1 MGHSGIGELWPG
13 NLNSGVNGNL
23 NCSLNGCNIKMYFV
37 VTGVADNLGADL
49 ESTRISSK
57 EASCQSGHEEEK
69 VYKLFSSSL
78 VNFQAAIPNLLSA
91 IPHLLP
97 CHC

>member
-13 NLNSGVNGNL
+13 NLNGGVNGNL
-23 NCSLNGCNIKMYFV
+23 NGSLNGRNIKMYFV

-69 VYKLFSSSL
+69 VYKRFSTSL
-78 VNFQAAIPNLLSA
+78 VNFQAAIPNLLPA

-97 CHC
+97 YPC

>member
-13 NLNSGVNGNL
+13 NLNGGVNGNL
-23 NCSLNGCNIKMYFV
+23 NGSLNGRNIKMYFV
-37 VTGVADNLGADL
+37 VTGVADNHGADL

-57 EASCQSGHEEEK
+57 EASCQSGHEEK
-69 VYKLFSSSL
+69 VYKKFSTWL
-78 VNFQAAIPNLLSA
+78 VNFQTAIPNLLPA

-97 CHC
+97 RPC

>member
-1 MGHSGIGELWPG
+1 MGHSGIGQLWPG
-13 NLNSGVNGNL
+13 NLNGGVNDNL
-23 NCSLNGCNIKMYFV
+23 NGSLNGRNIKMYFV

-69 VYKLFSSSL
+69 VYKRFSTSL
-78 VNFQAAIPNLLSA
+78 VNFQAAIPNLLPA

-97 CHC
+97 RSC